1 MVGTSLYMFKFRFIA
16 EMFSPLSAVFLFC
29 ARLAVHCLAVYSILG
44 SLIKQ
49 SLTATRTMAV

>member
-1 MVGTSLYMFKFRFIA
+1 MVETSLYMLLFRFIT
-16 EMFSPLSAVFLFC
+16 EMSSTLSAVFLFC

-49 SLTATRTMAV
+49 SLMATTTMAV